1 MAVRKRKAEPS
12 QQSSATDEG
21 QPREKSNI
29 GLRPKKKG
37 RWWHCG
43 PIKFFALVFLAM
55 FLLNYA
61 SLKQEYKY
69 LMPTGI
75 QHGYVYSGR
84 GSIWNAGECCA
95 CNYYTEGGCAT
106 RQEF

>member
-1 MAVRKRKAEPS
+1 MAPRKRKVEEPPQSSKATTDGGQSPEPS
-12 QQSSATDEG
+12 NSGSRT
-21 QPREKSNI
+21 RM
-29 GLRPKKKG
+29 KKKG

-69 LMPTGI
+69 LMPTGMYVCTYVPSGF
-75 QHGYVYSGR
+75 GYTVGV
-84 GSIWNAGECCA
+84 
-95 CNYYTEGGCAT
+95 
-106 RQEF
+106 